1 MDPGNS
7 LPADVSLEA
16 NASQVFRRRQVVS
29 LHVGQAGVQTS
40 TAIWN
45 LLQQEHN
52 LDPAGVI
59 QSPSSFNANT
69 LTSFRE
75 TSKGTLKPRAILVD
89 LDPTCID
96 TIRNGKWK
104 NLFSPLDVL
113 CGTEDA
119 ASCYARGRY
128 VQGVDVIYEVR
139 ERLRCQLEACGHC
152 MSVIHTAATSGG
164 TGSGIIPD
172 IVNLD
177 EGKRNYTSIGC
188 KIYPSVKIDNSLG
201 YYNTVLHMNALHDL
215 IDVNILVD
223 NSALYKIAES
233 HYYKKDSPT
242 FADLNKQIANV
253 VSGITVGDRF
263 PENIDIMRFQT
274 CLVPYVGLSYIGV
287 TVASYQE
294 PSDRVGNVS
303 QLIKYGFGEYTA
315 CSVDRST
322 GLYLGSFLIFRGN
335 IQTSHAYDACAEI
348 LNNFKFAG
356 WIPGRVSL
364 GHSSQP
370 IRGMGANNVMHLYN
384 HTAIGDLIATYGK
397 WFDVSYSKGSF
408 VHWYLKNSM
417 NEAEFEE
424 SIQALELLRQVYES
438 IGTTGT
444 VAE

>member
-1 MDPGNS
+1 MSNEEQH
-7 LPADVSLEA
+7 L
-16 NASQVFRRRQVVS
+16 RQRQIVM
-29 LHVGQAGVQTS
+29 LHVGQCGIQNCTN
-40 TAIWN
+40 IWDT
-45 LLQQEHN
+45 LQGEHN
-52 LDPAGVI
+52 LDPNGVVCN
-59 QSPSSFNANT
+59 SDGWGPNT
-69 LTSFRE
+69 LTCFRE
-75 TSKGTLKPRAILVD
+75 TSSGGLKPRAILVD

-104 NLFSPLDVL
+104 NTFSPIDVI
-113 CGTEDA
+113 CGSEDA

-139 ERLRCQLEACGHC
+139 ERLRCQLEACDHC

-177 EGKRNYTSIGC
+177 EGRRNYTSIGV
-188 KIYPSVKIDNSLG
+188 KVYPSVAIDNALG

-223 NSALYKIAES
+223 NHALYKIAES
-233 HYYKKDSPT
+233 SYNMTGTPT
-242 FADLNKQIANV
+242 FYDLNQQIATV
-253 VSGITVGDRF
+253 ISGLTIGDRF

-294 PSDRVGNVS
+294 PTDRPGNVR
-303 QLIKYGFGEYTA
+303 QLIKYAFGEYTA
-315 CSVDRST
+315 CSVDRT
-322 GLYLGSFLIFRGN
+322 NGLYLGSFLCFRGN
-335 IQTSHAYDACAEI
+335 IHSSQAYDACGDI
-348 LNNFKFAG
+348 LNNFRFAS

-364 GHSSQP
+364 GHSSQT
-370 IRGMGANNVMHLYN
+370 IGGMGANNVMHLYN
-384 HTAIGDLIATYGK
+384 HTAIGDLIATFGK
-397 WFDVSYSKGSF
+397 WFDVSYSKGTF

-438 IGTTGT
+438 IGSTGADD
-444 VAE
+444 VPDNME